1 MSDTLAVP
9 DSGAGPM
16 GGGSGSLPVPAG
28 GAMRY
33 LNCPRCGLS
42 AALSEQWLVA
52 DHCPRCVANTRT
64 LVNLVVS
71 AARPASGSWPRLAA
85 ARTDGSAGV

>member
-1 MSDTLAVP
+1 
-9 DSGAGPM
+9 
-16 GGGSGSLPVPAG
+16 
-28 GAMRY
+28 MRY
-33 LNCPRCGLS
+33 LNCPHCGLS

-71 AARPASGSWPRLAA
+71 AARPADASWSRLAV
-85 ARTDGSAGV
+85 ARTDGTAGV